1 MPPWPERAS
10 LQHSRLTP
18 PSPSPPLTLIFIFIF
33 TLTLGRERVHATSTL
48 TLRLLQVHATSFNR
62 FGSVPWSLRVPR
74 SEVVLGA
81 TLGEGSFGVV
91 FAASWRGR
99 AVAVSLMTSPTPTPS
114 PSPSPSPS
122 PKP

>member
-1 MPPWPERAS
+1 MLLYYTLLEA
-10 LQHSRLTP
+10 L
-18 PSPSPPLTLIFIFIF
+18 PSAVVTLA
-33 TLTLGRERVHATSTL
+33 LGE
-48 TLRLLQVHATSFNR
+48 QVHATSFNR

-99 AVAVSLMTSPTPTPS
+99 AVAVSLKTCPTPTPS